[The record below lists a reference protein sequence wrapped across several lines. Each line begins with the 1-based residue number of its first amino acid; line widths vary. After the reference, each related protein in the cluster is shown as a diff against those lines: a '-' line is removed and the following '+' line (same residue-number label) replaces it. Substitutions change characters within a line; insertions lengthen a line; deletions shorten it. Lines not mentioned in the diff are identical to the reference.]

1 MPCKRESLHG
11 VDGLFCFQRY
21 VSCDELR
28 NLVRKYAL
36 MDFNVYPQLARW
48 WAEKSHHMYVEGP
61 TEKFGHYVSNGTV
74 GYTWYAYAI
83 IFCFNIFAVIT
94 IDELRNLIM
103 KCRWNGQLRNL
114 VITFRG
120 LNTWYIA
127 YIRYHN
133 CFNVILVMSWE
144 ISSQNAREW
153 PTEKFGRSVFVIL
166 F

>member
-83 IFCFNIFAVIT
+83 IFCFNIFAVIYRY
-94 IDELRNLIM
+94 IEPSRLAE
-103 KCRWNGQLRNL
+103 
-114 VITFRG
+114 ITFFA
-120 LNTWYIA
+120 TSHSDIQYVYISKST
-127 YIRYHN
+127 I
-133 CFNVILVMSWE
+133 FNVRPPETKGFW
-144 ISSQNAREW
+144 N
-153 PTEKFGRSVFVIL
+153 FV
-166 F
+166 